1 MLNLATNLLTV
12 SRRRAS
18 GQLNAVQENTKEK
31 KTIQNYKQQKE
42 CDNQMQAL
50 SICS

>member
-31 KTIQNYKQQKE
+31 KNYTKLQTAE
-42 CDNQMQAL
+42 RM
-50 SICS
+50 